1 MAIGKLYN
9 VYDKQ
14 LLAEVDYNCFDHSRK
29 SWWGELTLT
38 EFQRLR
44 DGDGYLIEL
53 EDGRQGSCSL
63 QKKVN
68 RAVHGLQ
75 PLYCYNFKGSG
86 LLE

>member
-9 VYDKQ
+9 VYDSQ
-14 LLAEVDYNCFDHSRK
+14 LLADVEYKCYDESRV

-38 EFQRLR
+38 EFQRLQ
-44 DGDGYLIEL
+44 DGDGYLIEMV
-53 EDGRQGSCSL
+53 DGRQGSCTL
-63 QKKVN
+63 KKKVN

-75 PLYCYNFKGSG
+75 PLFCYNFRGNG